1 MPIFRYTVKQT
12 GIGNN
17 IRYENG
23 MTVDVVALTTSNP
36 LFANGGQP
44 VADAFMRIYGID
56 IKKAGILSSGYL
68 DSVMIKN

>member
-1 MPIFRYTVKQT
+1 MPVFRYTVKHT
-12 GIGNN
+12 GISNN
-17 IRYENG
+17 IRYEKG

-56 IKKAGILSSGYL
+56 IKKAGILNSGYL
-68 DSVMIKN
+68 DSEMIKN